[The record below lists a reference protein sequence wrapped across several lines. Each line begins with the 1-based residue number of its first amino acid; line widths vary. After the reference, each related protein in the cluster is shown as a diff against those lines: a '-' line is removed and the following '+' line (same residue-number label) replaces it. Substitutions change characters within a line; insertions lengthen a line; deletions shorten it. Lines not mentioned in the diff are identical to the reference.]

1 MDLTGKRIV
10 AIIAHP
16 DDETIGCGGLLCK
29 ASALNAACK
38 VVLPLKRKDARGAA
52 HWDKLLAQFGDAC
65 RLLGAQPICT
75 DETVDDIT
83 AETEVHRLFHIIL
96 EHVEWADIILTHW
109 HGDSHQAHRAVS
121 RAVELGTRPFRTQKT
136 VMCFEIATS
145 TDQAFTYT
153 FSPNC
158 FVVLT
163 EDEVKKK
170 TTAMSFYESEAAA
183 GRRPQDLESQLRS
196 RGRQI
201 NRFFA
206 EAFVIARHF
215 IA

>member
-1 MDLTGKRIV
+1 M
-10 AIIAHP
+10 
-16 DDETIGCGGLLCK
+16 
-29 ASALNAACK
+29 
-38 VVLPLKRKDARGAA
+38 LPAKWCSRSNGRTPRGAA

-109 HGDSHQAHRAVS
+109 QGDSHQAHRAVS

-145 TDQAFTYT
+145 TDHGVHLYFLAELL
-153 FSPNC
+153 C
-158 FVVLT
+158 RL
-163 EDEVKKK
+163 D
-170 TTAMSFYESEAAA
+170 
-183 GRRPQDLESQLRS
+183 GRRS
-196 RGRQI
+196 
-201 NRFFA
+201 
-206 EAFVIARHF
+206 
-215 IA
+215 